1 MDSTICSDNSNIANG
16 IFCRKA
22 AQRPHLEM
30 LAQLVEKKKR
40 LEREIEKSLGEMAR
54 AQNAVSQQV
63 GACVRSRVEALQK

>member
-1 MDSTICSDNSNIANG
+1 
-16 IFCRKA
+16 
-22 AQRPHLEM
+22 M

-40 LEREIEKSLGEMAR
+40 LEREIEKSFGEMAR